1 MQRGVA
7 LAVKAGHLGRPELY
21 EPALSSL
28 RKATELRP
36 SLAEAWRELGATLVY
51 SREDEAILAIERA
64 LALEPGDASAHA
76 ALARAFFIGKGDFAR
91 AAVEYERALLL
102 NPQAGWTA
110 LQLAHCVAFLG
121 EYARGEAIARRAIV
135 LQEELLAGQEGLLI
149 IGAYL
154 RLGHLHAL
162 QGRHAEAKAQF
173 EREIE
178 FLGRVDHALKARI
191 FIELHTRLGAALL
204 GLGNEAS
211 GHATLDLAIETFERR
226 LRLEGDDPFTRYY
239 AAGAHALRGD
249 QGSALDSLEKAAAGR
264 RAFTLARAKI
274 DPLFDKVRSEP
285 RFRSLI
291 GA

>member
-7 LAVKAGHLGRPELY
+7 LAVKAGHLGRPALY
-21 EPALSSL
+21 EPALESL

-51 SREDEAILAIERA
+51 SREDEAFGAIERA
-64 LALEPGDASAHA
+64 LSLEPGDASAHA
-76 ALARAFFIGKGDFAR
+76 ALARAYFIGKGDFAR
-91 AAVEYERALLL
+91 AAVEFERALLL

-110 LQLAHCVAFLG
+110 LQLAHCAAFLG
-121 EYARGEAIARRAIV
+121 EYARGEAVARRAIV
-135 LQEELLAGQEGLLI
+135 LQEEFLAGQEGLLI

-154 RLGHLHAL
+154 RLGHLYAL
-162 QGRHAEAKAQF
+162 EGRHAEARQQF
-173 EREIE
+173 ERETA
-178 FLGRVDHALKARI
+178 FLSRVDHALKARI

-204 GLGNEAS
+204 GLGEEAS
-211 GHATLDLAIETFERR
+211 GRATLDLATSAFERR

-249 QGSALDSLEKAAAGR
+249 PDAAFASLEKAVAGR
-264 RAFTLARAKI
+264 RAFTVARARI
-274 DPLFDKVRSEP
+274 DPLFDRLRTDP
-285 RFRSLI
+285 RFRALI